1 MQVKISYTAEVTDVP
16 KEVANILNMLSNDV
30 PKLYGMIETIQNSL
44 DEAETASA
52 KSNINLT
59 KEKMQKMFARLT
71 DCQVII
77 EGYEGVVN
85 QKNVSKD
92 SAPEG

>member
-30 PKLYGMIETIQNSL
+30 HKLYGMIETIQNSL

>member
-30 PKLYGMIETIQNSL
+30 HKLYGMIETIQNSL

-85 QKNVSKD
+85 QKNVNKD